1 LAEVHGYHV
10 ADLGVVDAP
19 TADGSVQDRGN
30 RKQRDRDDDEDD
42 GDRESENLNPAH
54 EFGGAT
60 NAFNASDTIAYIK
73 VGFWGHRLITG
84 DPLLRP
90 LACGTKGIKVAA
102 ALILT
107 VMLLDTSLLVSASLP
122 HEGVPPSHSQSSG
135 VSSPLALLANPAGA
149 WSFADGGYLAANV
162 TTRGEIMAYI
172 LTNPG
177 VYLREMSEDLGL
189 SLGVVQYHTWVLTRN
204 GEVEEYRSG
213 RYRRFFGTG
222 RYQEE
227 ERVVISLLRQG
238 TTGKILE
245 ALAGDGPLT
254 HMVLARALGISS
266 QALSWQMKRL
276 KETGIVQEVS
286 VQGQPAGGYCLLP
299 NAVPLVRSL
308 TVQKPRTEESPVLV
322 PAVTS

>member
-1 LAEVHGYHV
+1 M
-10 ADLGVVDAP
+10 
-19 TADGSVQDRGN
+19 
-30 RKQRDRDDDEDD
+30 
-42 GDRESENLNPAH
+42 GD
-54 EFGGAT
+54 
-60 NAFNASDTIAYIK
+60 
-73 VGFWGHRLITG
+73 RLITA
-84 DPLLRP
+84 DPSGRP
-90 LACGTKGIKVAA
+90 LACGTKRIKVAA
-102 ALILT
+102 ALVLT

-122 HEGVPPSHSQSSG
+122 HQRLSPSPSQSSG
-135 VSSPLALLANPAGA
+135 ASTPLALVATHAGA
-149 WSFADGGYLAANV
+149 WSLADGGYLAANV

-172 LTNPG
+172 LANPG

-238 TTGKILE
+238 TTGRILE

-254 HMVLARALGISS
+254 HMALARALGISS

-286 VQGQPAGGYCLLP
+286 VQGQPVGGYCLLP
-299 NAVPLVRSL
+299 NALPIVRSL
-308 TVQKPRTEESPVLV
+308 TAQKPGTRQGPVLV
-322 PAVTS
+322 PALTS

>member
-1 LAEVHGYHV
+1 
-10 ADLGVVDAP
+10 
-19 TADGSVQDRGN
+19 
-30 RKQRDRDDDEDD
+30 
-42 GDRESENLNPAH
+42 
-54 EFGGAT
+54 
-60 NAFNASDTIAYIK
+60 
-73 VGFWGHRLITG
+73 
-84 DPLLRP
+84 
-90 LACGTKGIKVAA
+90 
-102 ALILT
+102 
-107 VMLLDTSLLVSASLP
+107 
-122 HEGVPPSHSQSSG
+122 
-135 VSSPLALLANPAGA
+135 
-149 WSFADGGYLAANV
+149 
-162 TTRGEIMAYI
+162 MAYI

-189 SLGVVQYHTWVLTRN
+189 SLGIVQYHTWVLTRN

-286 VQGQPAGGYCLLP
+286 FQGQPAGGYCLLP
-299 NAVPLVRSL
+299 NAVPIVRSL
-308 TVQKPRTEESPVLV
+308 TVQKRRTEESPVPV